1 MGQSEQVILRQ
12 AKLQKGPIPER
23 ILNAPQLEVGL
34 EWYYEAFGKLTTC
47 RSIGMGAGPIP
58 WTAMNDYGIR
68 YGLDGEEQDDFEYLI
83 GAMDDAY
90 LKHAAAQQEK
100 KSAAAT
106 PRTPLKAN
114 SRRR

>member
-1 MGQSEQVILRQ
+1 MGQSEQAIIRQ
-12 AKLQKGPIPER
+12 AKKNRGPIPEK
-23 ILNAPQLEVGL
+23 ILNAPQLEFGL

-58 WTAMNDYGIR
+58 WLAMDAYGKR
-68 YGLDGEEQDDFEYLI
+68 YGLDLEEQEDFEFLI

-90 LKHAAAQQEK
+90 LKHAAEK
-100 KSAAAT
+100 SEKNQPAPT